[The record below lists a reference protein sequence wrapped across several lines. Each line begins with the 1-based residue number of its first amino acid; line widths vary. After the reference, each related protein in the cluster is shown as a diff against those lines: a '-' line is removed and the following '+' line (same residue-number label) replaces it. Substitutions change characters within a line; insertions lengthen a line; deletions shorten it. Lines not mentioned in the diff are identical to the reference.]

1 MKQIYSALI
10 KVQATIKWFGLS
22 RLIGSVLSLI
32 AVALA
37 GWWLLRVPPPP
48 PEDSIP
54 IASTATTLSFAV
66 SLPQKIELDTELD
79 RELDTELDTKL
90 VRELATEL
98 TVHIAGAVKTPGLY
112 QLRVGARINDGVI
125 AAGGATA
132 QADLDSV
139 NLAMLLS
146 EGQQIYIPKRNE
158 KAHIIVQ
165 PRFTNSNNSNSSNNL
180 TNTQLQNSININTAT
195 AIELE
200 QLAGVGPSTAKAIIE
215 YRQKNGGF
223 KTVEDLLNVRGI
235 GPAKLS
241 EILPQARV
249 N

>member
-1 MKQIYSALI
+1 MKQIYSALL

-22 RLIGSVLSLI
+22 RLVGSILSLF

-66 SLPQKIELDTELD
+66 SSPQKIEL
-79 RELDTELDTKL
+79 
-90 VRELATEL
+90 VTEL
-98 TVHIAGAVKTPGLY
+98 TVHIAGAVKTPGVY
-112 QLRVGARINDGVI
+112 QLHVGARIIDGVV

-146 EGQQIYIPKRNE
+146 EGEQIYIPKRNE
-158 KAHIIVQ
+158 KPHIIVQ
-165 PRFTNSNNSNSSNNL
+165 PRFTSSNNL
-180 TNTQLQNSININTAT
+180 NSSNSATNNELQISININTAT

-215 YRQKNGGF
+215 FRQKNGGF

>member
-66 SLPQKIELDTELD
+66 SSPQKIELDK
-79 RELDTELDTKL
+79 ELDTELDTKL

-98 TVHIAGAVKTPGLY
+98 TVHIAGAVKTPGVY
-112 QLRVGARINDGVI
+112 QLQVGARINDGVV

-146 EGQQIYIPKRNE
+146 EGEQIYIPKRND
-158 KAHIIVQ
+158 KPHIIVQ
-165 PRFTNSNNSNSSNNL
+165 PRFTSSSNLNSSNSA
-180 TNTQLQNSININTAT
+180 TNNELQISININTAT

-215 YRQKNGGF
+215 FRQKNGGF

>member
-1 MKQIYSALI
+1 MKQIYSAFI
-10 KVQATIKWFGLS
+10 KVKTTIKWFGLS

-54 IASTATTLSFAV
+54 IASTVTTLSFAV
-66 SLPQKIELDTELD
+66 SSPQKIELEA
-79 RELDTELDTKL
+79 KL
-90 VRELATEL
+90 VREL

-146 EGQQIYIPKRNE
+146 EGEQIYIPKRNE
-158 KAHIIVQ
+158 KPHIIVQ
-165 PRFTNSNNSNSSNNL
+165 PRFTNSNNSNSSNNS
-180 TNTQLQNSININTAT
+180 TNSQLQISININTAT

-215 YRQKNGGF
+215 FRQKNGGF

>member
-66 SLPQKIELDTELD
+66 SSPQMTELDKELDTELD
-79 RELDTELDTKL
+79 
-90 VRELATEL
+90 RELATEL
-98 TVHIAGAVKTPGLY
+98 TVHIAGAVKTPGVY
-112 QLRVGARINDGVI
+112 QLQVGARINDGVV

-146 EGQQIYIPKRNE
+146 EGEQIYIPKRND
-158 KAHIIVQ
+158 KPHIIVQ
-165 PRFTNSNNSNSSNNL
+165 PRFTSSSNLNSSNSA
-180 TNTQLQNSININTAT
+180 TNNELQISININTAT

-200 QLAGVGPSTAKAIIE
+200 RLAGVGPSTAKAIIE
-215 YRQKNGGF
+215 FRQKNGGF

>member
-1 MKQIYSALI
+1 MKL
-10 KVQATIKWFGLS
+10 VQSTFKKLQTTIKWFGVS
-22 RLIGSVLSLI
+22 RLIGSLMSLI

-37 GWWLLRVPPPP
+37 GWWLLRIPPPP

-54 IASTATTLSFAV
+54 VASTATTVSFDLRSSQTTVLGSA
-66 SLPQKIELDTELD
+66 SLNSEI
-79 RELDTELDTKL
+79 
-90 VRELATEL
+90 
-98 TVHIAGAVKTPGLY
+98 TVHIAGAVKAPGVY
-112 QLRVGARINDGVI
+112 QFRLGARINDGVV
-125 AAGGATA
+125 AAGGATV

-146 EGQQIYIPKRNE
+146 EGIQIYIPKRNE
-158 KAHIIVQ
+158 KPHIVVQ
-165 PRFTNSNNSNSSNNL
+165 PRFTNPTSSNDA
-180 TNTQLQNSININTAT
+180 TDKQLQVSININTAT

-200 QLAGVGPSTAKAIIE
+200 QLAGVGPSTAKAIIAFRE
-215 YRQKNGGF
+215 KNGAF
-223 KTVEDLLNVRGI
+223 KSVEDLLNVRGI

>member
-1 MKQIYSALI
+1 MKL
-10 KVQATIKWFGLS
+10 VQSTFKKLQTTIKWFGLS
-22 RLIGSVLSLI
+22 RLIGSFLSLV

-37 GWWLLRVPPPP
+37 GWWLLRIPPPP

-54 IASTATTLSFAV
+54 IASTVTTLSFAM
-66 SLPQKIELDTELD
+66 SSSQ
-79 RELDTELDTKL
+79 
-90 VRELATEL
+90 ATALISEI
-98 TVHIAGAVKTPGLY
+98 TVHIAGAVKTPGVY
-112 QLRVGARINDGVI
+112 QFRLGARINDGVV

-146 EGQQIYIPKRNE
+146 EGIQIYIPKRNE
-158 KAHIIVQ
+158 KPHIVVQ
-165 PRFTNSNNSNSSNNL
+165 PRFTNPTSSNDA
-180 TNTQLQNSININTAT
+180 TDKQLQVSININTAT

-200 QLAGVGPSTAKAIIE
+200 QLAGVGPSTAKAIIAFRE
-215 YRQKNGGF
+215 KNGSF

>member
-66 SLPQKIELDTELD
+66 SSPQKIELDEKLD
-79 RELDTELDTKL
+79 RELDA
-90 VRELATEL
+90 ELATEL
-98 TVHIAGAVKTPGLY
+98 TVHIAGAVKTPGVY
-112 QLRVGARINDGVI
+112 QLHVGARINDGVV

-146 EGQQIYIPKRNE
+146 EGEQIYIPKRND
-158 KAHIIVQ
+158 KPHIIVQ
-165 PRFTNSNNSNSSNNL
+165 PRFTNSNNSNGSNSS
-180 TNTQLQNSININTAT
+180 TNSELQIRININTAT

-215 YRQKNGGF
+215 FREKNGAF
-223 KTVEDLLNVRGI
+223 KTVEDLLNVHGI

>member
-1 MKQIYSALI
+1 MKS
-10 KVQATIKWFGLS
+10 VQSTFKKLQTTIKWFGLS
-22 RLIGSVLSLI
+22 RLIGSLLSLI
-32 AVALA
+32 TVALA

-54 IASTATTLSFAV
+54 IASTVTTLS
-66 SLPQKIELDTELD
+66 
-79 RELDTELDTKL
+79 
-90 VRELATEL
+90 LATSPPTTSL
-98 TVHIAGAVKTPGLY
+98 FSKITVHIAGAVKTPGVY
-112 QLRVGARINDGVI
+112 QFHIGARINDGVV

-132 QADLDSV
+132 QADLNSV

-146 EGQQIYIPKRNE
+146 EGEQIYIPKRNE
-158 KAHIIVQ
+158 KPHIVVQ
-165 PRFTNSNNSNSSNNL
+165 PRFTNPSGSNKA
-180 TNTQLQNSININTAT
+180 TDKPLQISININTAT

-200 QLAGVGPSTAKAIIE
+200 QLAGVGPSTAKAIIAFRE
-215 YRQKNGGF
+215 KNGAF

-241 EILPQARV
+241 EILSQARV

>member
-1 MKQIYSALI
+1 MKLI
-10 KVQATIKWFGLS
+10 DATLVKIKTTIIWFGLS
-22 RLIGSVLSLI
+22 RLIGSVLSLV

-37 GWWLLRVPPPP
+37 GWWLLRVPPHP

-54 IASTATTLSFAV
+54 IAGTVTTLSVMAI
-66 SLPQKIELDTELD
+66 SPPTTALITEI
-79 RELDTELDTKL
+79 
-90 VRELATEL
+90 
-98 TVHIAGAVKTPGLY
+98 TVHIAGAVKTPGIY
-112 QLRVGARINDGVI
+112 QFHLGARINDGVV
-125 AAGGATA
+125 AAGGATT

-146 EGQQIYIPKRNE
+146 EGEQIYIPKRNE
-158 KAHIIVQ
+158 KPHVLVQ
-165 PRFTNSNNSNSSNNL
+165 PRFTNSNNSTSPENSSNGL
-180 TNTQLQNSININTAT
+180 KMSVNINTAT

-200 QLAGVGPSTAKAIIE
+200 QLTGVGPSTAKAIIE
-215 YRQKNGGF
+215 YREKNGAF

-249 N
+249 S

>member
-66 SLPQKIELDTELD
+66 SSPQKIELDT
-79 RELDTELDTKL
+79 KL
-90 VRELATEL
+90 FRELATEL
-98 TVHIAGAVKTPGLY
+98 TVHIAGAVKTPGVY
-112 QLRVGARINDGVI
+112 QLHIGARINDGVV

-146 EGQQIYIPKRNE
+146 EGEQIYIPKR
-158 KAHIIVQ
+158 KDKPHIIVQ
-165 PRFTNSNNSNSSNNL
+165 PRFTSSNNL
-180 TNTQLQNSININTAT
+180 NSSNSATNNELQISININTAT

-200 QLAGVGPSTAKAIIE
+200 RLAGVGPSTAKAIIE
-215 YRQKNGGF
+215 FRQKNGGF

>member
-66 SLPQKIELDTELD
+66 SSPQKIELDEK
-79 RELDTELDTKL
+79 LDT
-90 VRELATEL
+90 ELATEL
-98 TVHIAGAVKTPGLY
+98 TVHIAGAVKTPGVY
-112 QLRVGARINDGVI
+112 QLQVGARINDGVV

-146 EGQQIYIPKRNE
+146 EGEQIYIPKRND
-158 KAHIIVQ
+158 KPHIIVQ
-165 PRFTNSNNSNSSNNL
+165 PRFTSSSNLNSSNSA
-180 TNTQLQNSININTAT
+180 TNNELQISININTAT

-215 YRQKNGGF
+215 FRQKNGGF

>member
-66 SLPQKIELDTELD
+66 SSPQKI
-79 RELDTELDTKL
+79 ELDTKL
-90 VRELATEL
+90 VRELVTEL
-98 TVHIAGAVKTPGLY
+98 TVHIAGAVKTPGVY
-112 QLRVGARINDGVI
+112 QLHVGARINDGVV

-146 EGQQIYIPKRNE
+146 EGEQIYIPKRND
-158 KAHIIVQ
+158 KPHIIVQ
-165 PRFTNSNNSNSSNNL
+165 PRFTSSSNLNSSNSA
-180 TNTQLQNSININTAT
+180 TNNELQISININTAT

-215 YRQKNGGF
+215 FRQKNGGF

>member
-66 SLPQKIELDTELD
+66 SSPQKIELDK
-79 RELDTELDTKL
+79 ELDTELD
-90 VRELATEL
+90 RELATEL
-98 TVHIAGAVKTPGLY
+98 TVHIAGAVKTPGVY
-112 QLRVGARINDGVI
+112 QLHVGARINDGVV
-125 AAGGATA
+125 AAGGATV

-146 EGQQIYIPKRNE
+146 EGEQIYIPKRNE
-158 KAHIIVQ
+158 KPHIIVQ
-165 PRFTNSNNSNSSNNL
+165 PRFTSSSNLNSSNSA
-180 TNTQLQNSININTAT
+180 TNNELQISININTAT

-215 YRQKNGGF
+215 FRQKNGGF

>member
-66 SLPQKIELDTELD
+66 SSPQKIELDT
-79 RELDTELDTKL
+79 KL
-90 VRELATEL
+90 FRELATEL
-98 TVHIAGAVKTPGLY
+98 TVHIAGAVKTPGVY
-112 QLRVGARINDGVI
+112 QLQVGARINDGVV

-146 EGQQIYIPKRNE
+146 EGEQIYIPKRND
-158 KAHIIVQ
+158 KPHIIVQ
-165 PRFTNSNNSNSSNNL
+165 PRFTSSSNLNSSNSA
-180 TNTQLQNSININTAT
+180 TNNELQISININTAT

-200 QLAGVGPSTAKAIIE
+200 RLAGVGPSTAKAIIE
-215 YRQKNGGF
+215 FRQKNGGF

>member
-1 MKQIYSALI
+1 MKQIYSAFI
-10 KVQATIKWFGLS
+10 KVKTTIKWFGLS

-66 SLPQKIELDTELD
+66 SSPQKIELEA
-79 RELDTELDTKL
+79 KL
-90 VRELATEL
+90 VREL

-146 EGQQIYIPKRNE
+146 EGEQIYIPKRNE
-158 KAHIIVQ
+158 KPHIIVQ
-165 PRFTNSNNSNSSNNL
+165 PRFANSNNSNSSNNS
-180 TNTQLQNSININTAT
+180 TNSEIQISININTAT

-215 YRQKNGGF
+215 FRQKNGGF

>member
-54 IASTATTLSFAV
+54 IASTATTLSYAV
-66 SLPQKIELDTELD
+66 SLPQATELP
-79 RELDTELDTKL
+79 TELDTKL
-90 VRELATEL
+90 VRELVTEL
-98 TVHIAGAVKTPGLY
+98 TVHIAGAVKTPGVY
-112 QLRVGARINDGVI
+112 QLHVGARINDGVV

-146 EGQQIYIPKRNE
+146 EGEQIYIPKRND
-158 KAHIIVQ
+158 KPHIIVQ
-165 PRFTNSNNSNSSNNL
+165 PRFTSSSNLNSSNSA
-180 TNTQLQNSININTAT
+180 TNNELQISININTAT

-215 YRQKNGGF
+215 FRQKNGGF

>member
-10 KVQATIKWFGLS
+10 KVQATIKWFGFS
-22 RLIGSVLSLI
+22 RLIGSVLSLF
-32 AVALA
+32 AVVLA

-66 SLPQKIELDTELD
+66 SSPQKIEL
-79 RELDTELDTKL
+79 
-90 VRELATEL
+90 VIEL
-98 TVHIAGAVKTPGLY
+98 TVHIAGAVKTPGIY
-112 QLRVGARINDGVI
+112 QLRVGARINDGVV

-146 EGQQIYIPKRNE
+146 EGEQIYIPKRNE
-158 KAHIIVQ
+158 KPHIIVQ
-165 PRFTNSNNSNSSNNL
+165 PRFTNSNNSSSLNSS
-180 TNTQLQNSININTAT
+180 TNSESKISININTAT

-215 YRQKNGGF
+215 FRQKNGGF

>member
-1 MKQIYSALI
+1 MKQIYSALL

-22 RLIGSVLSLI
+22 RLVGSILSLI

-66 SLPQKIELDTELD
+66 SSPQKIELDEKLD
-79 RELDTELDTKL
+79 RELDA
-90 VRELATEL
+90 ELATEL
-98 TVHIAGAVKTPGLY
+98 TVHIAGAVKTPGVY
-112 QLRVGARINDGVI
+112 QLHIGARINDGVV

-146 EGQQIYIPKRNE
+146 EGEQIYIPKRND
-158 KAHIIVQ
+158 KPHIIVQ
-165 PRFTNSNNSNSSNNL
+165 PRFTSSNNL
-180 TNTQLQNSININTAT
+180 NSSNSATNNELQISININTAT

-215 YRQKNGGF
+215 FRQKNGGF

>member
-66 SLPQKIELDTELD
+66 SSPQKI
-79 RELDTELDTKL
+79 ELDTKL
-90 VRELATEL
+90 VRELVTEL
-98 TVHIAGAVKTPGLY
+98 TVHIAGAVKTPGVY
-112 QLRVGARINDGVI
+112 QLHIGARINDGVV

-146 EGQQIYIPKRNE
+146 EGEQIYIPKRND
-158 KAHIIVQ
+158 KPHIIVQ
-165 PRFTNSNNSNSSNNL
+165 PRFTSSSNLNSSNSA
-180 TNTQLQNSININTAT
+180 TNNELQISININTAT

-215 YRQKNGGF
+215 FRQKNGGF

>member
-66 SLPQKIELDTELD
+66 SSPQKIELDT
-79 RELDTELDTKL
+79 KL
-90 VRELATEL
+90 FRELATEL
-98 TVHIAGAVKTPGLY
+98 TVHIAGAVKTPGVY
-112 QLRVGARINDGVI
+112 QLHVGARINDGVV

-146 EGQQIYIPKRNE
+146 EGEQIYIPKRND
-158 KAHIIVQ
+158 KPHIIVQ
-165 PRFTNSNNSNSSNNL
+165 PRFTSSNNL
-180 TNTQLQNSININTAT
+180 NSSNSATNNELQISININTAT

-215 YRQKNGGF
+215 FRQKNGGF

>member
-1 MKQIYSALI
+1 M
-10 KVQATIKWFGLS
+10 KVQTAIKWFGLS

-54 IASTATTLSFAV
+54 IAGTVTTLSVMAI
-66 SLPQKIELDTELD
+66 SPQTQELVKELVTEI
-79 RELDTELDTKL
+79 
-90 VRELATEL
+90 
-98 TVHIAGAVKTPGLY
+98 TVHIAGAVKTPGVY
-112 QLRVGARINDGVI
+112 QFHVGARINDGVV

-146 EGQQIYIPKRNE
+146 EGEQIYIPKRND
-158 KAHIIVQ
+158 KPHIIVQ
-165 PRFTNSNNSNSSNNL
+165 PRFTSSNSSNSS
-180 TNTQLQNSININTAT
+180 TNNELQISININTAT

-215 YRQKNGGF
+215 FRQKNGGF

>member
-1 MKQIYSALI
+1 MKL
-10 KVQATIKWFGLS
+10 VQSTFKKLQTIIKWFGLS
-22 RLIGSVLSLI
+22 RLIGSLMSLI

-37 GWWLLRVPPPP
+37 GWWLLRIPPPP

-54 IASTATTLSFAV
+54 VASTATTLSFDLSSSQTTALGST
-66 SLPQKIELDTELD
+66 SLNSEI
-79 RELDTELDTKL
+79 
-90 VRELATEL
+90 
-98 TVHIAGAVKTPGLY
+98 TVHIAGVVKAPGVY
-112 QLRVGARINDGVI
+112 QFRLGARINDGVV
-125 AAGGATA
+125 AAGGATV

-146 EGQQIYIPKRNE
+146 EGIQIYIPKRNE
-158 KAHIIVQ
+158 KPHIVVQ
-165 PRFTNSNNSNSSNNL
+165 PRFTNPTSSNDAPDK
-180 TNTQLQNSININTAT
+180 QLQVSININTAT

-200 QLAGVGPSTAKAIIE
+200 QLAGVGPSTAKAIIAFRE
-215 YRQKNGGF
+215 KNGAF
-223 KTVEDLLNVRGI
+223 KSVEDLLNVRGI

>member
-66 SLPQKIELDTELD
+66 SSPQKIELDT
-79 RELDTELDTKL
+79 KL
-90 VRELATEL
+90 FRELATEL
-98 TVHIAGAVKTPGLY
+98 TVHIAGAVKTPGVY
-112 QLRVGARINDGVI
+112 QLQVGARINDGVV

-146 EGQQIYIPKRNE
+146 EGEQIYIPKRND
-158 KAHIIVQ
+158 KPHIIAQ
-165 PRFTNSNNSNSSNNL
+165 PRFTSSSNLNSSNSA
-180 TNTQLQNSININTAT
+180 TNNELQISININTAT

-200 QLAGVGPSTAKAIIE
+200 RLAGVGPSTAKAIIE
-215 YRQKNGGF
+215 FRQKNGGF

>member
-1 MKQIYSALI
+1 MKL
-10 KVQATIKWFGLS
+10 VQSTFKKLQTIIKWFGLS
-22 RLIGSVLSLI
+22 RLIGSLMSLI

-37 GWWLLRVPPPP
+37 GWWLLRIPPPP

-54 IASTATTLSFAV
+54 VASTATTVSFDLSSSQTTV
-66 SLPQKIELDTELD
+66 LGSTSLNSEI
-79 RELDTELDTKL
+79 
-90 VRELATEL
+90 
-98 TVHIAGAVKTPGLY
+98 TVNIAGAVKAPGVY
-112 QLRVGARINDGVI
+112 QFRLGARINDGVV
-125 AAGGATA
+125 AAGGATV

-146 EGQQIYIPKRNE
+146 EGIQIYIPKRNE
-158 KAHIIVQ
+158 KPHIVVQ
-165 PRFTNSNNSNSSNNL
+165 PRFTNPTSSNDAPDK
-180 TNTQLQNSININTAT
+180 QLQVSININTAT

-200 QLAGVGPSTAKAIIE
+200 QLAGVGPSTAKAIIAFRE
-215 YRQKNGGF
+215 KNGAF
-223 KTVEDLLNVRGI
+223 KSVEDLLNVRGI

>member
-66 SLPQKIELDTELD
+66 SSPQKIELDK
-79 RELDTELDTKL
+79 ELDTELD
-90 VRELATEL
+90 RELATEL
-98 TVHIAGAVKTPGLY
+98 TVHIAGAVKTPGVY
-112 QLRVGARINDGVI
+112 QLQVGARINDGVV

-146 EGQQIYIPKRNE
+146 EGEQIYIPKRND
-158 KAHIIVQ
+158 KPHIIVQ
-165 PRFTNSNNSNSSNNL
+165 PRFTSSSNLNSSNSA
-180 TNTQLQNSININTAT
+180 TNNELQISININTAT

-215 YRQKNGGF
+215 FRQKNGGF

>member
-1 MKQIYSALI
+1 MKQIYSALL

-22 RLIGSVLSLI
+22 RLVGSILSLI

-66 SLPQKIELDTELD
+66 SSPQMTELD
-79 RELDTELDTKL
+79 KKL
-90 VRELATEL
+90 VNELVTEL
-98 TVHIAGAVKTPGLY
+98 TVHIAGAVKTPGVY
-112 QLRVGARINDGVI
+112 QLHVGARINDGVV

-146 EGQQIYIPKRNE
+146 EGEQIYIPKRNE
-158 KAHIIVQ
+158 KPHIIVQ
-165 PRFTNSNNSNSSNNL
+165 PRFTSSNNL
-180 TNTQLQNSININTAT
+180 NSSNSATNNELQISININTAT

-215 YRQKNGGF
+215 FRQKNGGF

>member
-1 MKQIYSALI
+1 MKL
-10 KVQATIKWFGLS
+10 VQSTFKKLQTTIKWFGLS
-22 RLIGSVLSLI
+22 RLIGSFLSLI

-37 GWWLLRVPPPP
+37 GWWLLRIPPPP

-54 IASTATTLSFAV
+54 IASTVTTLSFAV
-66 SLPQKIELDTELD
+66 SSSQ
-79 RELDTELDTKL
+79 
-90 VRELATEL
+90 ATALISEI
-98 TVHIAGAVKTPGLY
+98 TVHIAGAVKTPGVY
-112 QLRVGARINDGVI
+112 QFRLGARINDGVV

-146 EGQQIYIPKRNE
+146 EGIQIYIPKRNE
-158 KAHIIVQ
+158 KPHIVVQ
-165 PRFTNSNNSNSSNNL
+165 PRFTNPTSSNDA
-180 TNTQLQNSININTAT
+180 TDKQLQVSININTAT

-200 QLAGVGPSTAKAIIE
+200 QLAGVGPSTAKAIIAFRE
-215 YRQKNGGF
+215 KNGSF

>member
-66 SLPQKIELDTELD
+66 SSPQKI
-79 RELDTELDTKL
+79 ELDTKL

-98 TVHIAGAVKTPGLY
+98 TVHIAGAVKTPGVY
-112 QLRVGARINDGVI
+112 QLHVGARINDGVV

-146 EGQQIYIPKRNE
+146 EGEQIYIPKRND
-158 KAHIIVQ
+158 KPHIIAQ
-165 PRFTNSNNSNSSNNL
+165 PRFTSSSNLNSSNSA
-180 TNTQLQNSININTAT
+180 TNNELQISININTAT

-215 YRQKNGGF
+215 FRQKNGGF

>member
-1 MKQIYSALI
+1 MKL
-10 KVQATIKWFGLS
+10 VQSTFKKLQTTIKWFGLS
-22 RLIGSVLSLI
+22 RLIGSFLSLI

-37 GWWLLRVPPPP
+37 GWWLLRIPPPP

-54 IASTATTLSFAV
+54 IASTVTTLSFAM
-66 SLPQKIELDTELD
+66 SSSQ
-79 RELDTELDTKL
+79 
-90 VRELATEL
+90 ATALISEI
-98 TVHIAGAVKTPGLY
+98 TVHIAGAVKTPGVY
-112 QLRVGARINDGVI
+112 QFRLGARINDGVV

-146 EGQQIYIPKRNE
+146 EGIQIYIPKRNE
-158 KAHIIVQ
+158 KPHIVVQ
-165 PRFTNSNNSNSSNNL
+165 PRFTNPTSSNDAKDK
-180 TNTQLQNSININTAT
+180 QLPVSININTAT

-200 QLAGVGPSTAKAIIE
+200 QLAGVGPSTAKAIIAFRE
-215 YRQKNGGF
+215 KNGSF

>member
-10 KVQATIKWFGLS
+10 KAQTTIKWFGLS

-66 SLPQKIELDTELD
+66 SSPQMTELD
-79 RELDTELDTKL
+79 KELDTKL

-98 TVHIAGAVKTPGLY
+98 TVHIAGAVKTPGVY
-112 QLRVGARINDGVI
+112 QLHIGARINDGVV

-146 EGQQIYIPKRNE
+146 EGEQIYIPKRND
-158 KAHIIVQ
+158 KPHIIVQ
-165 PRFTNSNNSNSSNNL
+165 PRFTSSSNLNSSNSA
-180 TNTQLQNSININTAT
+180 TNNELQISININTAT

-215 YRQKNGGF
+215 FRQKNGGF

>member
-1 MKQIYSALI
+1 MKL
-10 KVQATIKWFGLS
+10 VQSTFLKLKSTIKWFGLS
-22 RLIGSVLSLI
+22 RLIGSFLSLI

-48 PEDSIP
+48 PEDSLP
-54 IASTATTLSFAV
+54 LASTATTLSFV
-66 SLPQKIELDTELD
+66 LSSPQSTALISEI
-79 RELDTELDTKL
+79 
-90 VRELATEL
+90 
-98 TVHIAGAVKTPGLY
+98 TVHIAGAVKTPGVY
-112 QLRVGARINDGVI
+112 QFHIGARINDGVV
-125 AAGGATA
+125 AAGGATV

-146 EGQQIYIPKRNE
+146 EGIQIYIPKRNE
-158 KAHIIVQ
+158 KPHIVAQ
-165 PRFTNSNNSNSSNNL
+165 PRLTNPNSSASGAGLDNA
-180 TNTQLQNSININTAT
+180 TGKQVQININTAT

-215 YRQKNGGF
+215 FREKNGAF

>member
-66 SLPQKIELDTELD
+66 SSPQAT
-79 RELDTELDTKL
+79 
-90 VRELATEL
+90 ELATEL
-98 TVHIAGAVKTPGLY
+98 TVHIAGAVKTPGVY
-112 QLRVGARINDGVI
+112 QLQVGARINDGVV

-146 EGQQIYIPKRNE
+146 EGEQIYIPKRND
-158 KAHIIVQ
+158 KPHIIVQ
-165 PRFTNSNNSNSSNNL
+165 PRFTSSSNLNSSNSA
-180 TNTQLQNSININTAT
+180 TNNELQISININTAT

-200 QLAGVGPSTAKAIIE
+200 RLAGVGPSTAKAIIE
-215 YRQKNGGF
+215 FRQKNGGF

>member
-1 MKQIYSALI
+1 MKQIYSAFI
-10 KVQATIKWFGLS
+10 KVKTTIKWFGLS
-22 RLIGSVLSLI
+22 RLVGSVLSLI

-37 GWWLLRVPPPP
+37 GSWLLRVPPPP

-66 SLPQKIELDTELD
+66 SSPQKIEL
-79 RELDTELDTKL
+79 
-90 VRELATEL
+90 VTEL
-98 TVHIAGAVKTPGLY
+98 TVHIAGAVKTPGVY
-112 QLRVGARINDGVI
+112 QLHVGARINDGVV

-146 EGQQIYIPKRNE
+146 EGEQIYIPKRNE
-158 KAHIIVQ
+158 KPHIIVQ
-165 PRFTNSNNSNSSNNL
+165 PRFTSSNNL
-180 TNTQLQNSININTAT
+180 NSSNSATNNELQISININTAT

-215 YRQKNGGF
+215 FRQKNGGF

>member
-54 IASTATTLSFAV
+54 IASTATALSYAV
-66 SLPQKIELDTELD
+66 SSPQKIELDT
-79 RELDTELDTKL
+79 KL
-90 VRELATEL
+90 FRELATEL
-98 TVHIAGAVKTPGLY
+98 TVHIAGAVKTPGVY
-112 QLRVGARINDGVI
+112 QLQVGARINDGVV

-146 EGQQIYIPKRNE
+146 EGEQIYIPKRND
-158 KAHIIVQ
+158 KPHIIAQ
-165 PRFTNSNNSNSSNNL
+165 PRFTSSSNLNSSNSA
-180 TNTQLQNSININTAT
+180 TNNELQISININTAT

-215 YRQKNGGF
+215 FRQKNGGF

>member
-1 MKQIYSALI
+1 MKL
-10 KVQATIKWFGLS
+10 VQSTFKKLQTTIKWFGVS
-22 RLIGSVLSLI
+22 RLIGSLMSLI

-37 GWWLLRVPPPP
+37 GWWLLRIPPPP

-54 IASTATTLSFAV
+54 VASTATTVSFDLSSSQTTVFGST
-66 SLPQKIELDTELD
+66 SLNSEI
-79 RELDTELDTKL
+79 
-90 VRELATEL
+90 
-98 TVHIAGAVKTPGLY
+98 TVHIAGAVKTPGVY
-112 QLRVGARINDGVI
+112 QFRLGARINDGVV
-125 AAGGATA
+125 AAGGATV

-146 EGQQIYIPKRNE
+146 EGIQIYIPKRNE
-158 KAHIIVQ
+158 KPHIVVQ
-165 PRFTNSNNSNSSNNL
+165 PRFTNLTTSNDA
-180 TNTQLQNSININTAT
+180 TDKQLQVSININTAT

-200 QLAGVGPSTAKAIIE
+200 QLAGVGPSTAKAIIAFRE
-215 YRQKNGGF
+215 KNGAF
-223 KTVEDLLNVRGI
+223 KSVEDLLNVRGI

>member
-66 SLPQKIELDTELD
+66 SSPQATELD
-79 RELDTELDTKL
+79 RELDRELDTKL
-90 VRELATEL
+90 FRELATEL
-98 TVHIAGAVKTPGLY
+98 TVHIAGAVKTPGVY
-112 QLRVGARINDGVI
+112 QLQVGARINDGVV

-146 EGQQIYIPKRNE
+146 EGEQIYIPKRND
-158 KAHIIVQ
+158 KPHIIVQ
-165 PRFTNSNNSNSSNNL
+165 PRFTSSNNL
-180 TNTQLQNSININTAT
+180 NSSNSATNNELQISININTAT

-215 YRQKNGGF
+215 FRQKNSGF

>member
-1 MKQIYSALI
+1 MKQIYSALL

-22 RLIGSVLSLI
+22 RLVGSILSLI

-66 SLPQKIELDTELD
+66 SSPQKIELDE
-79 RELDTELDTKL
+79 KL
-90 VRELATEL
+90 VNELVTEL
-98 TVHIAGAVKTPGLY
+98 TVHIAGAVKTPGVY
-112 QLRVGARINDGVI
+112 QLHVGARINDGVV
-125 AAGGATA
+125 AAGGATS

-146 EGQQIYIPKRNE
+146 EGEQIYIPKRND
-158 KAHIIVQ
+158 KPHIIVQ
-165 PRFTNSNNSNSSNNL
+165 PRFTSSNNL
-180 TNTQLQNSININTAT
+180 NSSNSATNNELQISININTAT

-215 YRQKNGGF
+215 FRQKNGGF

>member
-32 AVALA
+32 GVALA

-66 SLPQKIELDTELD
+66 SSPQKI
-79 RELDTELDTKL
+79 ELDTKL
-90 VRELATEL
+90 VRELVTEL
-98 TVHIAGAVKTPGLY
+98 TVHIAGAVKTPGVY
-112 QLRVGARINDGVI
+112 QLHVGARINDGVV

-146 EGQQIYIPKRNE
+146 EGEQIYIPKRND
-158 KAHIIVQ
+158 KPHIIVQ
-165 PRFTNSNNSNSSNNL
+165 PRFTSSNNL
-180 TNTQLQNSININTAT
+180 NSSNSATNNELQISININTAT

-215 YRQKNGGF
+215 FRQKNGGF